1 MADKTEGRVVEY
13 HVLTPSSYHA
23 LLQKL
28 PKLGVTN
35 DPIHAGIL
43 IGIQMVL
50 QELRDGFVSSK

>member
-1 MADKTEGRVVEY
+1 MAEKTEERVIEY
-13 HVLTPSSYHA
+13 HVLTTSSYNA

-50 QELRDGFVSSK
+50 QELRNGFVSAK